1 MVVRRS
7 RLITMKRL
15 AVNRCDKP
23 ACNRLKSA
31 CHAQALVGKETYYND
46 MAENAE
52 LALNRND
59 MKPIYRAIKLISG
72 IKVGGGYILPKKSNG
87 YGKSEKD
94 ALL

>member
-1 MVVRRS
+1 
-7 RLITMKRL
+7 MKRL
-15 AVNRCDKP
+15 AVNNGDKP
-23 ACNRLKSA
+23 ARNRLKRA
-31 CHAQALVGKETYYND
+31 FHMQALVDREAYYND
-46 MAENAE
+46 MAEQAE